1 MHTPKL
7 AATAAVFASAVIAQ
21 SSEDVFGLAPCSARC
36 YQQTAQ
42 LIGCSSD
49 DFPCLCR
56 VWDIDFRAQYTSC
69 LIEGCIGSPST
80 ITVDELK
87 QRVCSEALVSNSTA
101 SWVSTGTT
109 VPTGITASNSGFVT
123 DSPNATSS
131 PLTSTTTTFVGTF
144 LTEVNPTNSTQQPH
158 ATTTG
163 EAAESI
169 VKTGTG
175 TPSTDTMTSGL
186 APSSPSVSASVRLG
200 MADIKVLTACLV
212 AAAMAVRVF
221 ANGIF

>member
-7 AATAAVFASAVIAQ
+7 AAIAAVFASAVIAQ
-21 SSEDVFGLAPCSARC
+21 PSEDVFGLAPCSARC

-80 ITVDELK
+80 TTVDELK

-101 SWVSTGTT
+101 SWLPTGTT
-109 VPTGITASNSGFVT
+109 FPTGITASNPGFVT
-123 DSPNATSS
+123 DSPNTTSS
-131 PLTSTTTTFVGTF
+131 LLTSTTTTFVGTF
-144 LTEVNPTNSTQQPH
+144 LTEMTPTNRTQQPH
-158 ATTTG
+158 ATIVG
-163 EAAESI
+163 EATESI
-169 VKTGTG
+169 GQTSTG

-186 APSSPSVSASVRLG
+186 APSSPSVSASDRLG

-212 AAAMAVRVF
+212 GAAMAVRVF
-221 ANGIF
+221 TNGIF